1 MLCHY
6 AWHNVDMKP
15 IHVILASA
23 SPRRA
28 EMLKD
33 LSIPFKLFVPRVSE
47 KLNKNASTRKTA
59 TDLAIK
65 KCKKYKGVNSLVIG
79 MDTIVAV
86 NKMKLGK
93 PENQEDAKGMLKLL
107 NGRTHEVITGVAL
120 KWKGRLVTGTA
131 TTRVQFRKMKPHEI
145 EWYVQT
151 GEPFDKAGAYAI
163 QGLGRIFIERIEG
176 CYYNVVGFPLTLFQS
191 LLLRFGL
198 TIQDLQRFPRNR

>member
-1 MLCHY
+1 
-6 AWHNVDMKP
+6 MKP
-15 IHVILASA
+15 IRVVLASA

-33 LSIPFKLFVPRVSE
+33 LNIPFKIFVPRVSE
-47 KLNKNASTRKTA
+47 ELNKHASTRKMA
-59 TDLAIK
+59 VELAIK
-65 KCKKYKGVNSLVIG
+65 KCKKYRGLDSLVVG
-79 MDTIVAV
+79 MDTIVTV

-93 PENQEDAKGMLKLL
+93 PQNQEDAKGMLKLL

-120 KWKGRLVTGTA
+120 KWKGRLITGVA
-131 TTRVQFRKMKPHEI
+131 ATRVQFRRMTTHEI

-163 QGLGRIFIERIEG
+163 QGFGRIFIERIEG
-176 CYYNVVGFPLTLFQS
+176 CYYNVVGFPLTLFQR